1 MLRRSGARSNGR
13 RRKTETYRPEEFALN
28 AKSHPSSPLVLHDVA
43 GLRAQV
49 RAWRATGE
57 RVALVP
63 TMGALHAG
71 HVSLVEEGFRRAD
84 RVIATVFVNPTQ
96 FAPTEDFSKYPRTLP
111 SDVEKLGEVGCDVCF
126 APDVSEMYPE
136 GFATTVT
143 LTGPAK
149 VDLEDHF
156 RPTHFAGVATVVSK
170 LLNQAQADCAVF
182 GEKDYQQLR
191 VITRMAR
198 DLDIPTE
205 IVGATT
211 VREADGLAMSSRNVY
226 LSPAERA
233 RASAMYRALNH
244 AAAKIREGEVVG
256 HEMTEAREMLV
267 EAGFVID
274 YVEARHAH
282 PLERV
287 ARRADGPIRL
297 LAAAKLG
304 QTRLIDNIAV

>member
-1 MLRRSGARSNGR
+1 MLRRSDARSSGR
-13 RRKTETYRPEEFALN
+13 RPRLENSEFALT
-28 AKSHPSSPLVLHDVA
+28 ATSHLSAPLVLHDVA
-43 GLRAQV
+43 SLRAQV
-49 RAWRATGE
+49 RAWRAAGD
-57 RVALVP
+57 RIALVP

-111 SDVEKLGEVGCDVCF
+111 SDVEKLGTVGCDACF

-143 LTGPAK
+143 LEGPAK
-149 VDLEDHF
+149 VDLEDRF
-156 RPTHFAGVATVVSK
+156 RPTHFSGVATVVSK
-170 LLNQAQADCAVF
+170 LLNQAQADCAIF
-182 GEKDYQQLR
+182 GEKDYQQLC

-205 IVGATT
+205 IVGAPT

-226 LSPAERA
+226 LSAEDRA
-233 RASAMYRALNH
+233 RAPAMFRALNH
-244 AAAKIREGEVVG
+244 AAAKIREGEVIG

-267 EAGFVID
+267 EAGFMVD
-274 YVEARHAH
+274 YIEARHAQT
-282 PLERV
+282 LERI
-287 ARRADGPIRL
+287 ARRIEGPIRL

>member
-1 MLRRSGARSNGR
+1 MS
-13 RRKTETYRPEEFALN
+13 

-49 RAWRATGE
+49 RAWRAAGE
-57 RVALVP
+57 RVALAP

-71 HVSLVEEGFRRAD
+71 HVSLVEEGLRRAD

-111 SDVEKLGEVGCDVCF
+111 ADVEKLAQVGCDLCF
-126 APDVSEMYPE
+126 APDVAEMYPE

-156 RPTHFAGVATVVSK
+156 RPTHFAGVATIVAK
-170 LLNQAQADCAVF
+170 LLNQAQADCAIF

-205 IVGATT
+205 IVGART

-226 LSPAERA
+226 LSADERA
-233 RASAMYRALNH
+233 RAPAMYRALNH
-244 AAAKIREGEVVG
+244 AAAKIREGEVIG

-267 EAGFVID
+267 EAGFMVD
-274 YVEARHAH
+274 YIEARHAET
-282 PLERV
+282 L
-287 ARRADGPIRL
+287 
-297 LAAAKLG
+297 
-304 QTRLIDNIAV
+304 